1 MNFASEKKTRQIKV
15 GHKVHEIRVQRD
27 LFGRLLPLA
36 MEDNIDVEK
45 TLSYPITSVPMSLCH
60 ADGTLHQTPKSA
72 MVGVLTSNS
81 INDEVPRR
89 FDAVIFDGFFLLHT
103 MKDIPKTFGNISKKI
118 MSILTATH
126 ARRVDVVFD
135 QYFSPSIKEYERAQ
149 RHEVRN
155 REYFITGP
163 EQVRPVDFIKELLN
177 LNYKECYI
185 YSAHNNSVTYAYD
198 NLSCQ
203 NHEEADTKI
212 IFHICQMDNDVSD
225 VLIKTSDTDILIVML
240 GNMDHLRNN
249 NLKIYMEYGTMH
261 SKKWIN
267 ISELQITLGPLLC
280 QSLPGFHALTGCDF
294 NPYFLRRGEK
304 KPYKLLEKNIL
315 YQKAFAALGTDEFV
329 CRMYGMNCD
338 DVNDARYHKF
348 LATYKTSGTKV
359 FKKTR
364 ISYDSSNLPPCQR
377 ELRQQLLRT
386 VYITHIWR
394 NSHLKEPTVLTPEGN
409 GWNLIDENYTGE
421 LNNEESD
428 DDEELITDVSDYD
441 ENK

>member
-27 LFGRLLPLA
+27 LFGRLLSLA

-60 ADGTLHQTPKSA
+60 ADGTLHKTPKSA

-81 INDEVPRR
+81 TNDEVPRR
-89 FDAVIFDGFFLLHT
+89 YDAVIFDGFFLLHT

-126 ARRVDVVFD
+126 ARRVDIVFD

-163 EQVRPVDFIKELLN
+163 EQVRPVDFIKELRNIEFKQAFINFLITHWSTNEMAEFIGNTIIN
-177 LNYKECYI
+177 LNYKECYT
-185 YSAHNNSVTYAYD
+185 YSAHNNSVTSYAYD

-225 VLIKTSDTDILIVML
+225 VSIKTPDTDILIVML

-280 QSLPGFHALTGCDF
+280 QSLPGFHALT
-294 NPYFLRRGEK
+294 E
-304 KPYKLLEKNIL
+304 
-315 YQKAFAALGTDEFV
+315 
-329 CRMYGMNCD
+329 D
-338 DVNDARYHKF
+338 D
-348 LATYKTSGTKV
+348 
-359 FKKTR
+359 
-364 ISYDSSNLPPCQR
+364 
-377 ELRQQLLRT
+377 
-386 VYITHIWR
+386 
-394 NSHLKEPTVLTPEGN
+394 
-409 GWNLIDENYTGE
+409 IDNK
-421 LNNEESD
+421 ESD

-441 ENK
+441 ENN